1 MVKTRIIPSHPAL
14 ILEEEQRYLIIT
26 DLHIGFEA
34 SLISNDIFIEPKD
47 LIREMRNNIQN
58 LVQVHKA
65 DTLVLLGDIKSGIDS
80 ISKIEW
86 SAVPLFFE
94 MGKDIKTIVV
104 PGNHD
109 GNLQKLLPDYVT
121 LTSSA
126 GLVIGDVLL
135 THGHVM
141 PSENLSYVSKII
153 MGHVHPVY
161 FQEGSVVDGQR
172 VWISI
177 KTEKSQLFPTV
188 KGDLEIIVMPS
199 FNKYFYATHKRYY
212 KRSISPI
219 LESIKDYQTAKIVTL
234 DGSIIGDETMISN
247 VL

>member
-126 GLVIGDVLL
+126 GLVVGDVLL

-141 PSENLSYVSKII
+141 PSEKAL
-153 MGHVHPVY
+153 
-161 FQEGSVVDGQR
+161 
-172 VWISI
+172 
-177 KTEKSQLFPTV
+177 
-188 KGDLEIIVMPS
+188 
-199 FNKYFYATHKRYY
+199 
-212 KRSISPI
+212 
-219 LESIKDYQTAKIVTL
+219 
-234 DGSIIGDETMISN
+234 
-247 VL
+247 

>member
-58 LVQVHKA
+58 LAQVHKA

-94 MGKDIKTIVV
+94 IGKDIKTLVV

-126 GLVIGDVLL
+126 GTVIGDVLL

-141 PSENLSYVSKII
+141 PSENLSFISKII
-153 MGHVHPVY
+153 MRHVHPVY
-161 FQEGSVVDGQR
+161 FQDGSVLDGQR
-172 VWISI
+172 VWVSI
-177 KTEKSQLFPTV
+177 KTQKSQVFPSS
-188 KGDLEIIVMPS
+188 KGNLEILVVPS
-199 FNKYFYATHKRYY
+199 FNKYLYVTQKRY
-212 KRSISPI
+212 KKSISPI
-219 LESIKDYQTAKIVTL
+219 LKSIKDCQ
-234 DGSIIGDETMISN
+234 
-247 VL
+247 